1 MSLMEALNIGSRGL
15 AASQTALDIVGQN
28 VTNANTEGYTRKRLN
43 LEAATRLDGRF
54 GQMGFGVDMTNV
66 EAMRDEL
73 LDLQIHQ
80 VKTDVGE
87 AEVRDAVLSRIEG
100 IFLEPGDTSLSSS
113 MDKFWNAW
121 QDLANNPS
129 NLTARQAV
137 LDAAASMTDRF
148 QSIGQDLTTLRLD
161 KNEEMVTR
169 VGEVNQLL
177 DEVDKLNRTIALS
190 ELGDLRTRAN
200 DSRDARELKMKELS
214 GLLDVAYTEDSQ
226 GRYIITSGG
235 SLLLSAESAYPLQ
248 VDRTTIELADGTEY
262 AQASLRLSSTRQ
274 PFEPTGGAL
283 KSLVEA
289 RDEIIPRYQGKL
301 DELAQRLVAAVNTV
315 HGQGYDLQGRTGS
328 TFFDPRTTGATD
340 IRLSAGLLDKPE
352 GLAAGTGG
360 TTASPGAPILQA
372 VPAAG
377 TELDLQ
383 LASPAYRNLVEK
395 SVVIRTVGPPA
406 VALAEGVDKDFVV
419 DPLNARITFTNYASF
434 PAGTALTVDFRYNTA
449 GFGGQGDGS
458 NALRIAQLRQAAIA
472 DPDNLGNFTATAG
485 DSWAATIGALG
496 AESKRANEGLAT
508 LEQLDST
515 LLAQAQSLSGVSID
529 EELADMVR
537 FQHSYQA
544 SARFLSTVSE
554 LLQSLI
560 NL

>member
-54 GQMGFGVDMTNV
+54 GQMGFGVDMIDV

-87 AEVRDAVLSRIEG
+87 AEVRDAALARIQG
-100 IFLEPGDTSLSSS
+100 IFLEPGDTSLSAS

-137 LDAAASMTDRF
+137 LDAASAMTDRF
-148 QSIGQDLTTLRLD
+148 QAVGQDLTTLRLD

-214 GLLDVAYTEDSQ
+214 ALLDVAYTEDNQ

-248 VDRTTIELADGTEY
+248 VDRTTIQLPDGTEY
-262 AQASLRLSSTRQ
+262 GQASLRLTSTRQ
-274 PFEPTGGAL
+274 PFEATGGAL

-289 RDEIIPRYQGKL
+289 RDEIVPRYQGKV
-301 DELAQRLVAAVNTV
+301 DELARSLIAAVNGV
-315 HGQGYDLQGRTGS
+315 HLQGYDLQGRTGLN
-328 TFFDPRTTGATD
+328 FFDPFSTGATTM
-340 IRLSAGLLDKPE
+340 R
-352 GLAAGTGG
+352 LAAGLQDNPAGVAAGIGG
-360 TTASPGAPILQA
+360 TTSSPGAPLLQT

-377 TELDLQ
+377 AVLDLQ
-383 LASPAYRNLVEK
+383 LVNPAYRNLVDR
-395 SVVIRTVGPPA
+395 SVVVRTVGPPS

-419 DPLNARITFTNYASF
+419 DPRNGEITFTNYASY
-434 PAGTALTVDFRYNTA
+434 PAGTAITVDFRYNTA
-449 GFGGQGDGS
+449 GFGGQGDGA

-485 DSWAATIGALG
+485 DSWASTIGGLG
-496 AESKRANEGLAT
+496 AESKRATEGLST
-508 LEQLDST
+508 LKQLDST